1 MQPIVLASR
10 RRRLAV
16 IAAAS
21 LSLAVSLAASG
32 GNVAVT
38 GDASPVLRQQ
48 DVPIFAI
55 DAEYASVFI
64 ELEGLSAADAF
75 VAERDGIIA
84 RNAGAAPSGDSVAQ
98 AERAAASAAFNAAQ
112 DLLSQQ
118 QPLMRR
124 LVDEFD
130 ARVLFNSRF
139 ASNGVGVRI
148 PTSAIAAIRALP
160 GVKSVSP
167 LVEHEVDAASSLD
180 FTGVRSFWGQVAPD
194 LGLRGANIGVGVIDS
209 GIDHMHR
216 AFGGPGGTNYKLGVT
231 AATPYPAP
239 PAVPTASS
247 FPTPK
252 VVWGFDF
259 VGDTYRA
266 DGTTDAQLIP
276 VPDLNPMDG
285 GTHGTSVASLI
296 SGLGVNADG
305 STYAG
310 PYNRNLP
317 AVESP
322 SIRISPGY
330 APESPLYA
338 FRVFGNAGSSA
349 VVSAALD
356 AATAI
361 YLWQS
366 DTSIP
371 WDGQVTAT
379 VFNQA
384 GQPQLVTYNLPQP
397 PTSPRLRVVN
407 LSLGSNAGDIEES
420 SAQAAQRAADA
431 GLIVVL
437 SAGNAAD
444 TYYITG
450 APGVASG
457 GISVAASINNQVA
470 GAVANA
476 PANGAQPALAPL
488 NITQLTSAGFS
499 TAAQSLPATDVV
511 YARPNL
517 AEYSAPAPV
526 GFTPTD
532 PGQLVTLR
540 DPNGVDINLFS
551 VSEGQLVV
559 TLNPAADNIY
569 AGKVVLVDR
578 GVVGFHQKGLAA
590 ARAGAAAVVVVNSAA
605 ALGGMAAN
613 PLLPSISIPSGMI
626 AQATGAQ
633 LGDGGALN
641 TGVART
647 IAARPGLTLQMLPT
661 TAANQD
667 TMAIYSSR
675 GPRRNDDGI
684 KPDIS
689 APAEVVT
696 VANSGSGDGVSG
708 FNGTSS
714 AAPHTAGAMT
724 LLRQLNPTW
733 TNFELK
739 ALLLNSTAQDVFV
752 NPGASLVTAPTGIQW
767 GVSRQGAG
775 RWDLSAF
782 AGGGTKVIMFGE
794 DPLPTAAGASRRGN
808 VNVSYGVV
816 DVTGTAQVD
825 RNVTIR
831 NKGLTA
837 QTFSIGFREV
847 AATPGVSFSFP
858 DGNLITVP
866 AQSERSIRVRMSA
879 DATQMRHAREPGLRP
894 FQFINATT
902 RFPRQFI
909 NEAAGYVT
917 LTPSGGSTPTHRLTV
932 QAFPRRASDVSV
944 AGQSVTIGQQASIA
958 LQGTGFNTGPNT
970 AFANPPAFD
979 NLPTVVDVV
988 SFAKPLELSFVSA
1001 APQTGVTP
1009 MQGAGDIQYVGVT
1022 TDFPNRAEPFGASP
1036 AVVQFGVAVRGEFDT
1051 PQSGFGT
1058 EFFIEIDLNND
1069 QTTDRAVRQFAFTNA
1084 ENAPSTSNIL
1094 LPVVSTAAPFNSG
1107 SSTGWALNVFS
1118 TQYSNLYNNSVLT
1131 IPVSIAGAGAT
1142 LGLTAGNT
1150 RFNYRVTGIHR
1161 GVAISSTPW
1170 LSYDVAAPGVSFP
1183 GVQEPSMFPSVD
1195 GQGQATTISVQT
1207 NAANIGA
1214 NGTQGIL
1221 MLYPMNAR
1229 GDRAEVV
1236 PLVLPDA
1243 IFGNGFEE

>member
-1 MQPIVLASR
+1 MQSKFMASR
-10 RRRLAV
+10 RRPLTLA
-16 IAAAS
+16 AAAS
-21 LSLAVSLAASG
+21 FGLAVSFAATG
-32 GNVAVT
+32 GTVVVG
-38 GDASPVLRQQ
+38 GDASPVFEQRG
-48 DVPIFAI
+48 VPVFAL
-55 DAEYASVFI
+55 DAEVVSVFI
-64 ELEGLSAADAF
+64 ELDGAAAADVF
-75 VAERDGIIA
+75 VAERDGTLA
-84 RNAGAAPSGDSVAQ
+84 RSSVSGQPADGLAS
-98 AERAAASAAFNAAQ
+98 AERAAASAAFSTAE
-112 DLLSQQ
+112 DLLAVQR
-118 QPLMRR
+118 PLMQQ
-124 LVDEFD
+124 LVDQFG
-130 ARVLFNSRF
+130 AAILFNSRF
-139 ASNGVGVRI
+139 ASNGIGARL
-148 PTSAIAAIRALP
+148 PSSAIAAVRSLP
-160 GVKSVSP
+160 GVKAVSP
-167 LVEHEVDAASSLD
+167 LAEHELDAASSLD

-194 LGLRGANIGVGVIDS
+194 LGLRGTNIGVGVIDS

-231 AATPYPAP
+231 TATPYPVP
-239 PAVPTASS
+239 PAVPTASN

-252 VVWGFDF
+252 VIWGYDF
-259 VGDTYRA
+259 VGDAYNA
-266 DGTTDAQLIP
+266 GGTTNAALIP
-276 VPDLNPMDG
+276 APDLNPMDG

-296 SGLGVNADG
+296 SAFGVNADG

-310 PYNRNLP
+310 PYNRDLP
-317 AVESP
+317 MVESP

-338 FRVFGNAGSSA
+338 FRVFGNSGSSA

-371 WDGQVTAT
+371 WNGQVTAT
-379 VFNQA
+379 VTNEL

-397 PTSPRLRVVN
+397 PTTPRLRVIN
-407 LSLGSNAGDIEES
+407 LSLGSNAGDIEEA
-420 SAQAAQRAADA
+420 SAQAAQRAADS

-444 TYYITG
+444 SYYITG
-450 APGVASG
+450 SPGVASG
-457 GISVAASINNQVA
+457 GISVAASLNNQVA
-470 GAVANA
+470 GALANA
-476 PANGAQPALAPL
+476 PANGAQAALAPL
-488 NITQLTSAGFS
+488 NIVQLASAFFS
-499 TAAQSLPATDVV
+499 TASQSLPATSAV

-517 AEYSAPAPV
+517 AEYVAPTPA

-532 PGQLVTLR
+532 PGQLVTLK

-569 AGKVVLVDR
+569 AGRLVLVDR

-590 ARAGAAAVVVVNSAA
+590 ARAGAAGVLVVNSTGAFNP
-605 ALGGMAAN
+605 MAAN
-613 PLLPSISIPSGMI
+613 PLLPAISIPSGMVT
-626 AQATGAQ
+626 QTVGGQ
-633 LGDGGALN
+633 LTDGGALN
-641 TGVART
+641 TGVSRT
-647 IAARPGLTLQMLPT
+647 VAARPALTLQLLPT
-661 TAANQD
+661 SAASQD

-739 ALLLNSTAQDVFV
+739 TLLLNSTAQDVFV
-752 NPGASLVTAPTGIQW
+752 NASTSLNTAPSGIQW

-775 RWDLSAF
+775 RWNLSAF

-794 DPLPTAAGASRRGN
+794 DPLPTDGGASRRGN

-816 DVTGTAQVD
+816 DVVGTAQID
-825 RNVTIR
+825 RNITIR
-831 NKGLTA
+831 NKGSSA

-847 AATPGVSFSFP
+847 ASTPGVSFSFP

-879 DATQMRHAREPGLRP
+879 QATQMRQAREPGMRP

-902 RFPRQFI
+902 RVPRQFM

-932 QAFPRRASDVSV
+932 QAFPRRASDITV
-944 AGQSVTIGQQASIA
+944 AEQAVTIGQPGSIA
-958 LQGTGFNTGPNT
+958 LQGVGFNTGANT
-970 AFANPPAFD
+970 VFVNPPAFD
-979 NLPTVVDVV
+979 NLPSVVDVV
-988 SFAKPLELSFVSA
+988 SFAKPLELSYVSA
-1001 APQTGVTP
+1001 SPQTGITQ
-1009 MQGAGDIQYVGVT
+1009 MQGAADIQYVGIT
-1022 TDFPNRAEPFGASP
+1022 SDFPNRADPFGASP

-1051 PQSGFGT
+1051 PQAGFGT

-1069 QTTDRAVRQFAFTNA
+1069 QTADRAVRQQAFTNG
-1084 ENAPSTSNIL
+1084 ENPPSTSNII
-1094 LPVVSTAAPFNSG
+1094 LPVVSTAPPFSSG
-1107 SSTGWALNVFS
+1107 PSTGWSLNVFS
-1118 TQYSNLYNNSVLT
+1118 NQYSNLYNNSVLT
-1131 IPVSIAGAGAT
+1131 IPVNIAGTGAT
-1142 LGLTAGNT
+1142 LGLAQGST
-1150 RFNYRVTGIHR
+1150 RFRYRVTGLHR
-1161 GVAISSTPW
+1161 GVAVSATPW

-1195 GQGQATTISVQT
+1195 GQGQPVVVNLQTSASNIS
-1207 NAANIGA
+1207 A

-1236 PLVLPDA
+1236 PLRLPEG
-1243 IFGNGFEE
+1243 IFANGFEE